1 MLPVNNLINQIFFG
15 SYQWDIYNQRFS
27 SSIPVDRV
35 TGAGQTQIGYW
46 SDSQLWQTIAWSR
59 FAYERNPVVK
69 GIINILIDHIGKPHV
84 EWVGDRRL
92 ARNVSKLWEKF
103 SRVNCLGDSG
113 YLTTGELTQDRE
125 KEMRMRWLR
134 DGEVFIRFF
143 VKDVGYPLVLRFV
156 EPEQVRTPP
165 IDRDEKFSHTWGVVT
180 DIDDNENIRGYW
192 VYYPNQGEWDYV
204 HRRYMVYGRRNAD
217 RNVKRGLPEIANLEL
232 DFAHLWQLLR
242 GVTITSKAQASI
254 AWIEKYPGAMLEQIL
269 AHSISTK
276 DTGTTSFGPFKPGT
290 PNLSPSFYGVD
301 PNAKSIDPGT
311 ILSVN
316 QGKEYEPGPTS
327 DPQKYIDACAS
338 ILHLLS
344 LQWCLPD
351 WITKGPEAYASALVS
366 GSPFVRRIESMQAD
380 YAAIFGQL
388 CTTFVRLAERLG
400 WLERKTLQKVQPV
413 VRLPSVI
420 MADEI
425 KQVETLQKELQSGLL
440 SEIEYL
446 HKRGRDPRKTLA
458 QRKKWRELLDKYN
471 MSEAQQGVFEDKEK
485 TKPKKFRDYLNPPG
499 SRILRE
505 EECRKVP
512 FKVTRRLTGKCET
525 VNRCEDWKPG
535 KDSPYVLGCESSPW
549 WGNRYTK
556 GIAPDK
562 GVAEKVK
569 PLTSKIIETME
580 TYYKEAAN
588 VRDHNTRQQVM
599 GRVNALSSLAV
610 TLGYLNNLS
619 TYPPEVKFWVMDQI
633 ATAVQGEEKME
644 KLFTKKGLEAA
655 RAKLEEAKELKSKGN
670 AITPEERERLKQIIS
685 ETDKELNRLIKDAVD
700 LVGVEIDEIET
711 ELTKL
716 SSKAKGAGGQD
727 EEKKGKRKKS
737 VATPILDMLAEMA
750 VDSLDKAI
758 RERDQITV
766 PKGIPNGEEVKF
778 ALRGMNFIPKDILG
792 FLGGSMTLGSIE
804 KGWEEHKRVMLRS
817 AVLKSLAGRVPYLE
831 NLQVSEELSK
841 FAFGSFVST
850 SDKPY
855 AKIVSEIDTL
865 LSDNKDSKEELEKL
879 EKLLGDVL
887 KDCPNIYGSL
897 GEKTREMN
905 NKSNE
910 VLTGIKAIP
919 DIQTRR
925 KVVESILLKCIFS
938 YGTAEIARRGNE
950 EAWARIH
957 GAGMA
962 YNPQFP
968 GIDNVTTLK
977 NKDGTYTVIPMS
989 HKMHMTKK
997 SNKPEVE
1004 FGDMEVIGKLMIK
1017 YKEHI
1022 HNNVTSKLA
1031 KILKENDTQKR
1042 ESELRA
1048 TIKDLEVG
1056 LKKGDCAKVNWK
1068 GVLDKSEKER
1078 RDNCFKLDYERMILL
1093 SILPHIATMEE
1104 DDHTKLEWKPITLVR
1119 FRDERVEFWE
1129 RISLGLEKIEK
1140 PSKDKS
1146 DGKGNKDNE
1155 PDVDD
1160 KEKPDDKVDTEKPQ
1174 TQAEQGD
1181 DEENTIERFTI
1192 KHAGTYQRNGH
1203 EVREETIRNCVTV
1216 YAGKQ

>member
-84 EWVGDRRL
+84 EWVGDKVL
-92 ARNVSKLWEKF
+92 ARKVSKLWEKF

-113 YLTTGELTQDRE
+113 YLTTGELSQDRE
-125 KEMRMRWLR
+125 KEIRVRWLR

-165 IDRDEKFSHTWGVVT
+165 IDRDEKFSHTWGIVT
-180 DIDDNENIRGYW
+180 EIDDNENIRGYW

-276 DTGTTSFGPFKPGT
+276 DTGTTSFGPFKPGA

-301 PNAKSIDPGT
+301 PNAKAIDPGT

-380 YAAIFGQL
+380 YAAIFGQV

-446 HKRGRDPRKTLA
+446 HKRGRDPRKTLS
-458 QRKKWRELLDKYN
+458 QRKKWRELLSKYGVGN
-471 MSEAQQGVFEDKEK
+471 EHQGVFEDKEK

-512 FKVTRRLTGKCET
+512 FKVTRRLTGECET
-525 VNRCEDWKPG
+525 VSRCEDWKPG
-535 KDSPYVLGCESSPW
+535 KDSPYVIGCESSPW
-549 WGNRYTK
+549 SKHTSTGIIPDSEVERKTK
-556 GIAPDK
+556 SLAKKTIK
-562 GVAEKVK
+562 IMEK
-569 PLTSKIIETME
+569 
-580 TYYKEAAN
+580 YYKVASG

-599 GRVNALSSLAV
+599 SQVNTLSSLTV
-610 TLGYLNNLS
+610 TIGFLRDLS
-619 TYPPEVKFWVMDQI
+619 SYPPEVKLWVMDQI
-633 ATAVQGEEKME
+633 AEAVQGEEKMN
-644 KLFTKKGLEAA
+644 KLFTKQSLAGIKEKLEIIKSLKPEENPEDREKLEQIVLEANE
-655 RAKLEEAKELKSKGN
+655 RMNELINGAVKIV
-670 AITPEERERLKQIIS
+670 ATEIS
-685 ETDKELNRLIKDAVD
+685 EARRSLSKLTTKSQTDN
-700 LVGVEIDEIET
+700 
-711 ELTKL
+711 
-716 SSKAKGAGGQD
+716 QD
-727 EEKKGKRKKS
+727 GDKKKGKRQKS
-737 VATPILDMLAEMA
+737 ASTPILDMLAEMA
-750 VDSLDKAI
+750 VDNLEKSIKEKDAI
-758 RERDQITV
+758 VV
-766 PKGIPNGEEVKF
+766 PGDIPNSNDVKF
-778 ALRGMNFIPKDILG
+778 ALGDMDFIPKDILG
-792 FLGGSMTLGSIE
+792 FLGGSMTLGSIDKE
-804 KGWEEHKRVMLRS
+804 IDKHERAMLRS
-817 AVLKSLAGRVPYLE
+817 SILKSLAGKVPYLE
-831 NLQVSEELSK
+831 NLYVSEELSK
-841 FAFGSFVST
+841 FAFGSFVSV

-855 AKIVSEIDTL
+855 AKIMSEIDTL
-865 LSDNKDSKEELEKL
+865 LSDNKDSKEELGKL
-879 EKLLGDVL
+879 EKLLEDVL

-897 GEKTREMN
+897 GEKTREIN

-925 KVVESILLKCIFS
+925 KIVESILLRCIFS

-977 NKDGTYTVIPMS
+977 NDDGTYTVIPMS

-1004 FGDMEVIGKLMIK
+1004 FGEMERIGKLMLT
-1017 YKEHI
+1017 YKDI
-1022 HNNVTSKLA
+1022 VYNNVKSKLA
-1031 KILKENDTQKR
+1031 KILEASNAEQKVEGLKTAIR
-1042 ESELRA
+1042 SLEVELEKKNCTKVDWSGA
-1048 TIKDLEVG
+1048 TISDEAI
-1056 LKKGDCAKVNWK
+1056 KKAESD
-1068 GVLDKSEKER
+1068 KER
-1078 RDNCFKLDYERMILL
+1078 QRLQAEKARRDAEKQRRDECFQLDYERMILL
-1093 SILPHIATMEE
+1093 SLSPHISDMKEG
-1104 DDHTKLEWKPITLVR
+1104 DHEMLEWEPISLVR
-1119 FRDERVEFWE
+1119 YRGERVEFWK
-1129 RISLGLEKIEK
+1129 RISLDE
-1140 PSKDKS
+1140 DKM
-1146 DGKGNKDNE
+1146 GNPIVNSEDF
-1155 PDVDD
+1155 V
-1160 KEKPDDKVDTEKPQ
+1160 
-1174 TQAEQGD
+1174 
-1181 DEENTIERFTI
+1181 ERFTVE
-1192 KHAGTYQRNGH
+1192 KGGTYSRNGY
-1203 EVREETIRNCVTV
+1203 ESRDEMVRNCVSAFVRRKHQVSDNNSQVQQPQT
-1216 YAGKQ
+1216 K

>member
-84 EWVGDRRL
+84 EWVGDKSL
-92 ARNVSKLWEKF
+92 ARKVSKLWEKF

-125 KEMRMRWLR
+125 KEIRVRWLR

-165 IDRDEKFSHTWGVVT
+165 IDRDEKFSHTWGIVT
-180 DIDDNENIRGYW
+180 EIDDNENIRGYW

-380 YAAIFGQL
+380 YAAIFGQV

-446 HKRGRDPRKTLA
+446 HKRGRDPRKTLS
-458 QRKKWRELLDKYN
+458 QRKKWRELLSKYGVG
-471 MSEAQQGVFEDKEK
+471 ETQQGVSEDKEE

-505 EECRKVP
+505 ECEKKDFEVM
-512 FKVTRRLTGKCET
+512 KKLTGECET
-525 VNRCEDWKPG
+525 VQRCKDWEPG
-535 KDSPYVLGCESSPW
+535 DKSPYVLGCKHGDRQWKKTST
-549 WGNRYTK
+549 GNQPNPSVSKSAKNISQRAIKLMEEIY
-556 GIAPDK
+556 AQ
-562 GVAEKVK
+562 ASNEKKV
-569 PLTSKIIETME
+569 
-580 TYYKEAAN
+580 
-588 VRDHNTRQQVM
+588 DHNKRQQLM
-599 GRVNALSSLAV
+599 GQVTHLSSSVV
-610 TLGYLNNLS
+610 TLGFLEDLS
-619 TYPPEVKFWVMDQI
+619 SYPAKVKREVIKQLAI
-633 ATAVQGEEKME
+633 AVQGDDKAN
-644 KLFTKKGLEAA
+644 KLFITKEVESASDDKLDKLIAKAIKVVKG
-655 RAKLEEAKELKSKGN
+655 
-670 AITPEERERLKQIIS
+670 
-685 ETDKELNRLIKDAVD
+685 
-700 LVGVEIDEIET
+700 EIDEIQKDFT
-711 ELTKL
+711 GTGQQDD
-716 SSKAKGAGGQD
+716 SK
-727 EEKKGKRKKS
+727 EKKKS
-737 VATPILDMLAEMA
+737 ASAPILDIIAQTA
-750 VDSLDKAI
+750 IDSLKDSVGKG
-758 RERDQITV
+758 EKITL
-766 PKGIPNGEEVKF
+766 PPGIPGKQEIEY
-778 ALRGMNFIPKDILG
+778 AMSRMNFTPDNIAQ
-792 FLGGSMTLGSIE
+792 FLGGAMTLGSIE
-804 KGWEEHKRVMLRS
+804 HQMQEHQKVMLRS
-817 AVLKSLAGRVPYLE
+817 SLLKTLAGRIPYLQE
-831 NLQVSEELSK
+831 VQVDKKLSE
-841 FAFGSFVST
+841 FAFESFVAVNE
-850 SDKPY
+850 KAY
-855 AKIVSEIDTL
+855 ARIIGQIKGIIDHKIPTP
-865 LSDNKDSKEELEKL
+865 
-879 EKLLGDVL
+879 KLLALLHRVTM
-887 KDCPNIYGSL
+887 DCPNIYG
-897 GEKTREMN
+897 EIKDNREIRSKLI
-905 NKSNE
+905 KSINQ
-910 VLTGIKAIP
+910 
-919 DIQTRR
+919 IQDEGVKR
-925 KVVESILLKCIFS
+925 KVMESILLRCVFS

-950 EAWARIH
+950 EAWAKTH

-968 GIDNVTTLK
+968 GVDNVLTI
-977 NKDGTYTVIPMS
+977 NKDGVYHIIPMS
-989 HKMHMTKK
+989 HKMHMTEG
-997 SNKPEVE
+997 SNTASKEFAKMKTINDLIAKHKGRVEKRVQISLRQILRSKPGERLSHLNRYIDRLE
-1004 FGDMEVIGKLMIK
+1004 
-1017 YKEHI
+1017 
-1022 HNNVTSKLA
+1022 SKL
-1031 KILKENDTQKR
+1031 
-1042 ESELRA
+1042 
-1048 TIKDLEVG
+1048 
-1056 LKKGDCAKVNWK
+1056 KKYNCYSVDWGSSSSNN
-1068 GVLDKSEKER
+1068 
-1078 RDNCFKLDYERMILL
+1078 RDICFKLDYSRMILSSL
-1093 SILPHIATMEE
+1093 SKHIE
-1104 DDHTKLEWKPITLVR
+1104 DMPSDGYKGISYKPITLVR
-1119 FRDERVEFWE
+1119 FRAKNIEFHVED
-1129 RISLGLEKIEK
+1129 S
-1140 PSKDKS
+1140 SKAIAIYTRRDY
-1146 DGKGNKDNE
+1146 
-1155 PDVDD
+1155 
-1160 KEKPDDKVDTEKPQ
+1160 
-1174 TQAEQGD
+1174 
-1181 DEENTIERFTI
+1181 EN
-1192 KHAGTYQRNGH
+1192 
-1203 EVREETIRNCVTV
+1203 REEMIKNSIEAIRQGL
-1216 YAGKQ
+1216 GKEIKPRKRAQPKKKANSSSNSSQVQQPKT